1 MGITLTIVGGIVIIS
16 VIAVIGDIITKTS
29 RSRPSA
35 DQIALAESLKVL
47 SDRVDVLEHQVAE
60 RESRL
65 AQLEGEVAFTTKLLE
80 DKHR

>member
-1 MGITLTIVGGIVIIS
+1 MGITLTIVGGFVIIS
-16 VIAVIGDIITKTS
+16 VIAVIGDIITKTA

-35 DQIALAESLKVL
+35 DQTAAAASLNLL
-47 SDRVDVLEHQVAE
+47 SDRVEILERQMAE

-65 AQLEGEVAFTTKLLE
+65 TQLEGEVAFTTKLLE

>member
-16 VIAVIGDIITKTS
+16 VIAVIGDIITKTAQA
-29 RSRPSA
+29 RPSA
-35 DQIALAESLKVL
+35 DQNAMTASLKLL
-47 SDRVDVLEHQVAE
+47 SDRIDVLEHQEAE
-60 RESRL
+60 RESRI